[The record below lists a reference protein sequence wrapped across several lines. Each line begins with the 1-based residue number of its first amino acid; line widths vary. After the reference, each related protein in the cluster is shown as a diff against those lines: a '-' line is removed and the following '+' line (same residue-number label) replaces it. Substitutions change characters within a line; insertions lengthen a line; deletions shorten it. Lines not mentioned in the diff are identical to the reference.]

1 MRIDE
6 LDPKHKEFKQVILDH
21 ELTEEQLDE
30 IIPAIIGAIGGT
42 AARALG
48 GAALRTAGKALGGL
62 ARGAGKALGGLARG
76 AGMAVGGIAQ
86 GVGSA
91 VGGIAKGVGS
101 AVGGSNNSSD
111 QSNQGSNQ
119 VDNKNTA
126 QDLQRRTTQGTIGSR
141 GTTGTTPAQLQ
152 RGQELQIPQT
162 DPKNP
167 NKTVQTKMKVKNVLG
182 REVELQPSKKQPGQP
197 NVVRYDKKDLQ
208 IQ

>member
-48 GAALRTAGKALGGL
+48 GAALRT
-62 ARGAGKALGGLARG
+62 AGKALGGLARG

>member
-48 GAALRTAGKALGGL
+48 GAALRT
-62 ARGAGKALGGLARG
+62 AGKALGGLARG

-167 NKTVQTKMKVKNVLG
+167 NKTVQTKMKVKNVFG

>member
-48 GAALRTAGKALGGL
+48 GAALRT
-62 ARGAGKALGGLARG
+62 AGKALGGLARG

-141 GTTGTTPAQLQ
+141 GTTEQLPPNYK
-152 RGQELQIPQT
+152 EV
-162 DPKNP
+162 KNYRFR
-167 NKTVQTKMKVKNVLG
+167 KLTQKIQTK
-182 REVELQPSKKQPGQP
+182 QYKQ
-197 NVVRYDKKDLQ
+197 K
-208 IQ
+208 

>member
-48 GAALRTAGKALGGL
+48 GAALRT
-62 ARGAGKALGGLARG
+62 AGKALGGLARG

-126 QDLQRRTTQGTIGSR
+126 QDLQRRTTQGTIGPR

-167 NKTVQTKMKVKNVLG
+167 NKTVQTKMKVKNVFG